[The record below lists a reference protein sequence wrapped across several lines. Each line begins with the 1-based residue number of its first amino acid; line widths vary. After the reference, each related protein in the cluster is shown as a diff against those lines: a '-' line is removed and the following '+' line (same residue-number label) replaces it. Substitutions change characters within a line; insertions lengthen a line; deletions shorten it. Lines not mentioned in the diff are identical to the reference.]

1 MFINTKAFFPMD
13 FILQNGLPDLVTS
26 RNSERENQ
34 HLLIGSLLLRLH
46 DSIVSLP
53 VLMLAVAAAMVLA
66 GLSDKVVR
74 EKSSGVLWPKN
85 HGKRYGSKMIQNH
98 RSFPGF
104 HSKADGKIR
113 IMINLPGVHSVLHS
127 RVTATDASIAFF
139 ISAKWLVAPRAEG
152 VKGLLL
158 LEQER
163 WPVEVFSFYPKI
175 LIFRIMIFH
184 GILSKKNGCSN
195 LDLTKLPTQRWV
207 IFHGISYQKQKL
219 SWPGQAIGK
228 AIGVYPVTGNDPLI
242 KFQNLR
248 IVTK

>member
-85 HGKRYGSKMIQNH
+85 HGKRYGSKMIQNY

-127 RVTATDASIAFF
+127 RVAGNHNGHPTTYGNWCFHSFLYFSEVARCTKSWRCQRTSSPRTRAMASGSVQFLP
-139 ISAKWLVAPRAEG
+139 SYW
-152 VKGLLL
+152 
-158 LEQER
+158 
-163 WPVEVFSFYPKI
+163 W
-175 LIFRIMIFH
+175 RIMIEREF
-184 GILSKKNGCSN
+184 IIFYPRKMVAY

-207 IFHGISYQKQKL
+207 I
-219 SWPGQAIGK
+219 
-228 AIGVYPVTGNDPLI
+228 
-242 KFQNLR
+242 
-248 IVTK
+248 